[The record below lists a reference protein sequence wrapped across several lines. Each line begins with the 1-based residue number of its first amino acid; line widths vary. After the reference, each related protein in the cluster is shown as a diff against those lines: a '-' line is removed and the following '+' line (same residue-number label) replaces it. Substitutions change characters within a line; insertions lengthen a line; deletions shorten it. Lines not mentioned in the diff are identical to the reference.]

1 MTSFGGAVELHGH
14 RGARGLRPENTLP
27 GLAFTLELGVDA
39 IEFDVGLTAD
49 EVVVLNHDQA
59 FSSVNVADTGPATP
73 GDPGFPYVGK
83 PIRDLRLDQVK
94 TLDAGIAR
102 RSVDD
107 AFALTQRPLPGTPV
121 PTLAEACA
129 LLSRAPG
136 VDLAVELKTDPSWPD
151 ADVALFTA
159 AVAQVLSAFDLVG
172 RSRLLAFD
180 WRVLLEARRY
190 APQAARVALIEAKTL
205 VPGTAWLAG
214 LEPDDP
220 ARAALDIGATVLSPE
235 HVLAD
240 LDLVGAAH
248 SLALPVV
255 VWTVNE
261 PDEMARFIG
270 YGVDAIVTDYP
281 DRLRNVLKQH
291 GLPLPRP
298 LRTQPLG

>member
-27 GLAFTLELGVDA
+27 GLAFALELGVDA

-59 FSSVNVADTGPATP
+59 FSPVNVADTGPANP
-73 GDPGFPYVGK
+73 GDPGFPYVGR
-83 PIRDLRLDQVK
+83 PIRELRLDQVK
-94 TLDAGIAR
+94 TLDAGIRR
-102 RSVDD
+102 RSDD
-107 AFALTQRPLPGTPV
+107 DPFKLTHQPLPGTPV

-159 AVAQVLSAFDLVG
+159 AVAQVLSAFDLLG

-190 APQAARVALIEAKTL
+190 APRAARVALIEAKTL
-205 VPGTAWLAG
+205 VPGTTWLAG
-214 LEPDDP
+214 MEPDDP

-291 GLPLPRP
+291 GLPVPRP

>member
-1 MTSFGGAVELHGH
+1 VTSFGGAVELHGH
-14 RGARGLRPENTLP
+14 RGARGLFPENTLP
-27 GLAFTLELGVDA
+27 GLAFALELGVDA

-59 FSSVNVADTGPATP
+59 FSLANVTDTAPAFP

-83 PIRDLRLDQVK
+83 PIRELRLDQVK
-94 TLDAGIAR
+94 TLDAGVR
-102 RSVDD
+102 TVDD
-107 AFALTQRPLPGTPV
+107 AFTVTQQPLPGTPV

-159 AVAQVLSAFDLVG
+159 AVAQVLSAFDLLG

-214 LEPDDP
+214 LAPGDP

-235 HVLAD
+235 HALATPD
-240 LDLVGAAH
+240 LIGAAH

-255 VWTVNE
+255 VWTVND
-261 PDEMARFIG
+261 PAEMARFIG
-270 YGVDAIVTDYP
+270 HGVDAIVTDYP
-281 DRLRNVLKQH
+281 DRLRTVLKRQ

-298 LRTQPLG
+298 LRTQLLS